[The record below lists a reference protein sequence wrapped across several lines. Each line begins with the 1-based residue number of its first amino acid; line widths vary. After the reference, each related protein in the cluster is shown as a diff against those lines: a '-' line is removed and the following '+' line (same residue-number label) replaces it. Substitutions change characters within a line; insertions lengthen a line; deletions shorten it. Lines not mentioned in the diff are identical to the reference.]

1 MKTLIV
7 IIILG
12 FILMGCSFSTKMQ
25 VGGYG
30 AEYTSAISG

>member
-12 FILMGCSFSTKMQ
+12 FVLVGCSFSTKMQ
-25 VGGYG
+25 VGQYG
-30 AEYTSAISG
+30 AEYTSAIR

>member
-7 IIILG
+7 MIILG
-12 FILMGCSFSTKMQ
+12 FVLVGCSFSTKMQ

-30 AEYTSAISG
+30 AEYTSAIR